1 MRAIGKNIIIK
12 KIEGEVK
19 TSSGLLL
26 SAEDTSDFRYQR
38 GEIVLPGTD
47 VTHISKGDIV
57 YYDSRQAYT
66 LVIKEETVTII
77 QEHAIVVVE

>member
-26 SAEDTSDFRYQR
+26 SAEDASDFRYQK

-47 VTHISKGDIV
+47 VAHIKKGDIV

>member
-1 MRAIGKNIIIK
+1 
-12 KIEGEVK
+12 
-19 TSSGLLL
+19 
-26 SAEDTSDFRYQR
+26 
-38 GEIVLPGTD
+38 LPGTD
-47 VTHISKGDIV
+47 VSHIKKGDIV